1 LSVSKIGPRFVGNKK
16 KVMGNE
22 INRTSVQVIDS
33 RLLDS
38 VVIKRKWLNMGF
50 GLCHYIKDDSMLAS

>member
-1 LSVSKIGPRFVGNKK
+1 
-16 KVMGNE
+16 MGNE

-38 VVIKRKWLNMGF
+38 VVIKRNWLNMGF
-50 GLCHYIKDDSMLAS
+50 GLCHYIKDDNRLAS